1 MQSAMRSE
9 HPGFGD
15 QSFMSYN
22 KDYQS
27 FHHSQGGSFLR
38 SDNQKSLQH
47 NQSSTGISFSKE
59 FENLLQYIAITAG
72 NTNMP
77 DGMKPTFRPGNLPPK
92 TEEEEKL
99 H

>member
-1 MQSAMRSE
+1 
-9 HPGFGD
+9 
-15 QSFMSYN
+15 
-22 KDYQS
+22 
-27 FHHSQGGSFLR
+27 LR

-47 NQSSTGISFSKE
+47 AASSTGISFSKE

-99 H
+99 HQRLVEENRK